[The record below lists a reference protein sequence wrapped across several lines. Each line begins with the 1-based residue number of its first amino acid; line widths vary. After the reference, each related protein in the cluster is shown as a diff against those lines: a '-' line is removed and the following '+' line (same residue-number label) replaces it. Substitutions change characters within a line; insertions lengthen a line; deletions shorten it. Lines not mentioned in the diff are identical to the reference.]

1 MVEVRI
7 DRHNQSIIGASPTVA
22 KVTRMTSNTAHAPAA
37 SALAQ
42 VRIDRHNMEVLAD
55 APTFAKS
62 TRFTA
67 NVAHAPQPSGS
78 AVIHVDRH
86 NQEVL
91 AGLRIEAKTTRFT
104 TNTAHAP
111 QPTGAAQ
118 IRVDRSNFEVLARSF
133 IPLTPCT
140 VPALWEMFAH
150 NWADQFELE
159 TTYRTT
165 VSRSPLKVSEDRTQL
180 FQRPR
185 RSVKVRWT
193 EQGLGFK
200 DNLIRLIQS
209 FRSMA
214 DEDWMVPLYCD
225 MALITEDATATSTE
239 VKGDFTKRRFFIGGR
254 VALMPFATYMNDIA
268 DPATGL
274 VNNVHLSHIQAK
286 IGEEHF
292 QLADALPTTMVKNC
306 SVMFPVMCVHPVL
319 RVNIKQHHCRLWD
332 IELEFIEKGG
342 ATALPPTA
350 DDLPPGF
357 DIYRDIPILR
367 PRHDYSDAL
376 DIELLKEGN
385 QFELGRDLETI
396 QRGDH
401 SRVKHKIRFQEN
413 RDIGWDY
420 IRFFDTR
427 RGRLRPF
434 FLIDQEDIFDVVDL
448 QTNFI
453 DVRQTGNFT
462 EFQKDMGFY
471 GFVMED
477 GTCFVREIITVQ
489 DVATAWRLTVAD
501 VLPVLDF
508 TKVRQSGRAHLT
520 RNLLDSFT
528 ERWRHCNL
536 LTFDMRTI
544 SLLEEKD
551 VTLDP

>member
-1 MVEVRI
+1 MVDVRI
-7 DRHNQSIIGASPTVA
+7 DRHNQEIIGSSPTIA
-22 KVTRMTSNTAHAPAA
+22 KLTRLVTNTAHAPAA
-37 SALAQ
+37 SPFSQ
-42 VRIDRHNMEVLAD
+42 VRIDRHNQEVIGP
-55 APTFAKS
+55 APVVAKI
-62 TRFTA
+62 TRLMSNT
-67 NVAHAPQPSGS
+67 AHAPQPTT
-78 AVIHVDRH
+78 AAQVRVDRH
-86 NQEVL
+86 NQEIIASIPAEL
-91 AGLRIEAKTTRFT
+91 KTTRFV

-111 QPTGAAQ
+111 QPTTAAQ
-118 IRVDRSNFEVLARSF
+118 VRIDRHNFEVLARSF

-150 NWADQFELE
+150 NWADKFELE
-159 TTYRTT
+159 TTYRTSVT
-165 VSRSPLKVSEDRTQL
+165 RSPLKVSEDRTQL

-185 RSVKVRWT
+185 RTVKVRWT

-214 DEDWMVPLYCD
+214 DEDWMVPIYGD
-225 MALITEDATATSTE
+225 MALINEDAPALATT
-239 VKGDFTKRRFFIGGR
+239 VKGDFTRRRFFIGGR
-254 VALMPFATYMNDIA
+254 VALMPFATYRNDIA

-274 VNNVHLSHIQAK
+274 VNNVHLTHIQAK
-286 IGEEHF
+286 IAETEF
-292 QLADALPTTMVKNC
+292 QLADALPTTLLKNC

-342 ATALPPTA
+342 VTALPPTA
-350 DDLPPGF
+350 DDIPPGF
-357 DIYRDIPILR
+357 DTYRDIPILR
-367 PRHDYSDAL
+367 PRHNYSNAL
-376 DIELLKEGN
+376 SIELLKEGK
-385 QFELGRDLETI
+385 QFDLGRDLETI
-396 QRGDH
+396 QRGDY
-401 SRVKHKIRFQEN
+401 SRIKHRIRFQEN

-448 QTNFI
+448 QPNFI

-462 EFQKDMGFY
+462 EFQKDMGFF
-471 GFVMED
+471 GFQMED

-501 VLPVLDF
+501 PLPVLDF
-508 TKVRQSGRAHLT
+508 TLVRQSGRAHLT
-520 RNLLDSFT
+520 RNLFDSFT
-528 ERWRHCNL
+528 EKWHHCNL
-536 LTFDMRTI
+536 LTFEMRTI